1 MVSKTAPQSI
11 IMEEQQHDLA
21 SHLERHLGPVVR
33 ALLMTSLLSYTVF
46 VIIGELVGHSR
57 IPLWL
62 RILPAIALLIVTAIA
77 LTQRQA
83 RWFGILGLSTL
94 ILLEIGIFLN
104 GYSRS
109 EGSAWILPV
118 YILVPI
124 VSVPIWQRH
133 RDFILAMLISCVIG
147 PLPLLLLS
155 SLNRWERFQY
165 IGDLAIVVILSSV
178 TYLYLNRMMREQFK
192 LEQRLR
198 QIAYVDELTGL
209 ATRRRFFKLA
219 ENILSHCATQQL
231 ALSVLYLDAD
241 HFKQINDEHGHA
253 AGDEA
258 LRVIGKALR
267 TKLRDTDLVG
277 RIGGEEFAV
286 LLPGLDTH
294 SALETAERLRQA
306 IGALHTSGSSLSISI
321 GVTTR
326 QPKETLVEPLLARA
340 DRALTKAKQLGRNRC
355 ELATY

>member
-1 MVSKTAPQSI
+1 MVSKTVPHSM
-11 IMEEQQHDLA
+11 IMEEQPDL
-21 SHLERHLGPVVR
+21 SSYLERHLGPVVR
-33 ALLMTSLLSYTVF
+33 ALLITGMLSYTAF
-46 VIIGELVGHSR
+46 VIIGEWVGHSR
-57 IPLWL
+57 VPLWL
-62 RILPAIALLIVTAIA
+62 RILPVIALVIVNAIA

-83 RWFGILGLSTL
+83 RWFGMLGLSTL

-104 GYSRS
+104 GYGRS
-109 EGSAWILPV
+109 EGTAWILPV

-165 IGDLAIVVILSSV
+165 IGDLLIVVILSSV
-178 TYLYLNRMMREQFK
+178 TYRYINRMIREQFH

-198 QIAYVDELTGL
+198 RIAYVDELTGL

-219 ENILSHCATQQL
+219 ENILSRCVAQRV

-241 HFKQINDEHGHA
+241 HFKRINDQHGHA
-253 AGDEA
+253 AGDKA
-258 LRVIGKALR
+258 LQAIGKALR
-267 TKLRDTDLVG
+267 TKLRDFDLVG

-286 LLPGLDTH
+286 LLPGIDAR
-294 SALETAERLRQA
+294 SALDTAERLRQA
-306 IGALHTSGSSLSISI
+306 VSTIRSPDSQLSISI
-321 GVTTR
+321 GVVTR
-326 QPKETLVEPLLARA
+326 QPREIRIEPLLARA
-340 DRALTKAKQLGRNRC
+340 DRALTRAKQLGRNRC
-355 ELATY
+355 ELAP

>member
-1 MVSKTAPQSI
+1 MVSKTVPHSM
-11 IMEEQQHDLA
+11 IMEEQYDL
-21 SHLERHLGPVVR
+21 SSYLERHLGPVVR
-33 ALLMTSLLSYTVF
+33 ALLMTSLLSYTAF

-62 RILPAIALLIVTAIA
+62 RILPAIALVIVNVIV

-104 GYSRS
+104 GYGRS
-109 EGSAWILPV
+109 EGTAWILPV

-124 VSVPIWQRH
+124 VSVPVWQCH

-155 SLNRWERFQY
+155 SLDRWERFQY
-165 IGDLAIVVILSSV
+165 IGDLVIVVILASV
-178 TYLYLNRMMREQFK
+178 TYRYINRMIREQFH

-209 ATRRRFFKLA
+209 ATRHRFFKLA
-219 ENILSHCATQQL
+219 KGLLSRCVTRQV

-241 HFKQINDEHGHA
+241 HFKRINDEHSHA

-258 LRVIGKALR
+258 LRAIGKALR
-267 TKLRDTDLVG
+267 AKLRDADLVG

-286 LLPGLDTH
+286 LLPGLDAH
-294 SALETAERLRQA
+294 SALLTAERLRQA
-306 IGALHTSGSSLSISI
+306 VGALRVFGSNLNISI
-321 GVTTR
+321 GVATR
-326 QPKETLVEPLLARA
+326 QPEETRVEPLLARA
-340 DRALTKAKQLGRNRC
+340 DRALTQAKQLGRNRC
-355 ELATY
+355 ELAL